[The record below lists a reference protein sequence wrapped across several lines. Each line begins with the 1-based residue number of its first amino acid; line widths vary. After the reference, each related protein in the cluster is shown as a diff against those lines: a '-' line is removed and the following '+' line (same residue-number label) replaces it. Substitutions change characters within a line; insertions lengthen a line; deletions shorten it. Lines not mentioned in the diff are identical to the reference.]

1 VERILLGL
9 SFQRRDRVVG
19 LLEQRLVLFL
29 LLLKV
34 LVGFDERVDD
44 LDDVLLL
51 GELLLIRLII
61 AL

>member
-1 VERILLGL
+1 MLGL